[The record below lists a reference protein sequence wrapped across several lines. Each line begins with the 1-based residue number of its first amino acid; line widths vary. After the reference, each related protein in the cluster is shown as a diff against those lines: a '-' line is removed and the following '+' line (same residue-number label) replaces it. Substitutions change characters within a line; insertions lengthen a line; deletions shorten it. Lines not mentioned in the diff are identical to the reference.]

1 MAKSNK
7 IAGTILLIFF
17 GWAFKMA
24 ISFPPRAMYFP
35 VFVTGTGI
43 FLSILLIADG
53 FLKKKKEEGEQEA
66 LSSQGQKMAV
76 IMLASMVLYV
86 IGMQVIGFCV
96 STLVFLIGSMFINYP
111 GKADKKTA
119 VKIIVVSVV
128 ITVLIYLVFKML
140 LYVPLPKGF
149 LF

>member
-96 STLVFLIGSMFINYP
+96 STLAFLIGSMFINYP